1 MALLGYAR
9 VSTKDQ
15 DASLQIDALEDHGC
29 TKIFTDTKSGVLA
42 ERPELIRL
50 LDYAREGDTLVVWRL
65 DRLGRSIKHLIE
77 QVEELNARK
86 IEFQSLQENIDTT
99 TAGGRLIFHLFSA
112 LAEFEHDLIVE
123 RTQAGLEAARAR
135 GRKGG
140 RKPKLSPAQRSLVK
154 DLYDGR
160 KHTVQQIADMFDVN
174 RATIY
179 RTIHRNNQHNT
190 ERPKT

>member
-15 DASLQIDALEDHGC
+15 DASLQIDALDKHGC

-42 ERPELIRL
+42 ERPELTRL

-77 QVEELNARK
+77 QVEELNTRK

-154 DLYDGR
+154 DLYVGR

-179 RTIHRNNQHNT
+179 RTIHRSNQHNT
-190 ERPKT
+190 EGS

>member
-15 DASLQIDALEDHGC
+15 DASLQIDALENHGC
-29 TKIFTDTKSGVLA
+29 TKILTDTKSGVLA
-42 ERPELIRL
+42 ERPALTRL

-179 RTIHRNNQHNT
+179 RTIHRGSQHNT
-190 ERPKT
+190 ERS